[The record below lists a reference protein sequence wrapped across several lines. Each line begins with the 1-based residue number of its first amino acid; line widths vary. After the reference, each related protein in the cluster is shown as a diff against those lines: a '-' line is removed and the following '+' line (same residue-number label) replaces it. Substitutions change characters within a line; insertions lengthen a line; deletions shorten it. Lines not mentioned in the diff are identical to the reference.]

1 MDILGIITGLNS
13 NVKPSDYMSTLSSN
27 AVFINSSNTV
37 VTKSNASASLPLST
51 QTLLNPLNTVVT
63 KTTVPLS
70 TQTVLN
76 PVNTGITKTTAPLST
91 QTLLSPVST
100 GITKSNASAA
110 IPLSTQTILSPAN
123 AGLIKTN
130 ASQTIL
136 KPLNT
141 AVSVSLQGMI
151 PYHSCIP
158 VGAMYNQNGGDFNVL
173 TPVYLSTSIVGET
186 SSEPQEST
194 CIIN

>member
-13 NVKPSDYMSTLSSN
+13 NFKPSDYMSTLSSN
-27 AVFINSSNTV
+27 AVVINSSNTV

-70 TQTVLN
+70 TQTVL
-76 PVNTGITKTTAPLST
+76 
-91 QTLLSPVST
+91 SPVST
-100 GITKSNASAA
+100 GITKSNASATL
-110 IPLSTQTILSPAN
+110 PLSLSTQTILSPAN
-123 AGLIKTN
+123 AGLTKTN

>member
-13 NVKPSDYMSTLSSN
+13 NFKPSDYTSTLSSN
-27 AVFINSSNTV
+27 AVFVNSSNTV

-63 KTTVPLS
+63 KTT
-70 TQTVLN
+70 
-76 PVNTGITKTTAPLST
+76 
-91 QTLLSPVST
+91 QTLLSPIST

-110 IPLSTQTILSPAN
+110 LPLSTQTILSPAN

-186 SSEPQEST
+186 STEPQEST

>member
-27 AVFINSSNTV
+27 AVVINSSNTV
-37 VTKSNASASLPLST
+37 VTKSNASASL
-51 QTLLNPLNTVVT
+51 
-63 KTTVPLS
+63 
-70 TQTVLN
+70 
-76 PVNTGITKTTAPLST
+76 
-91 QTLLSPVST
+91 
-100 GITKSNASAA
+100 
-110 IPLSTQTILSPAN
+110 PLSTQTILSPAN

>member
-27 AVFINSSNTV
+27 AVVINSSNTV

-91 QTLLSPVST
+91 LLSPVST
-100 GITKSNASAA
+100 GITKSNASATL
-110 IPLSTQTILSPAN
+110 PLSLSTQTILSPAN
-123 AGLIKTN
+123 AGLTKTN